1 MGIDQ
6 DRNIIECV
14 DSIPP
19 EMRIGF
25 SHGSHDSEYEF
36 YLDIDPL
43 VSLDK
48 LNAPLTN
55 QLRRALHV
63 FAIISRQMG
72 VIQFTGTPIV
82 KDLERLVKLF
92 KQDDE
97 PFVTI
102 NGIRHSVELL
112 NSQQVEQA
120 YLIIKDIVSLSR
132 ARSHALMDYIL
143 QQGDQVDLQVI
154 KDDPKNHKVIIF
166 SKKLTGSSKKK
177 KSGPSNPR

>member
-1 MGIDQ
+1 MY
-6 DRNIIECV
+6 
-14 DSIPP
+14 SFFMFT

-48 LNAPLTN
+48 LDAPLTN
-55 QLRRALHV
+55 QLRRALDV
-63 FAIISRQMG
+63 FTIISRQMG
-72 VIQFTGTPIV
+72 VIQLTGTPIV
-82 KDLERLVKLF
+82 KDLECLVKLF
-92 KQDDE
+92 KQDE
-97 PFVTI
+97 PFVTM
-102 NGIRHSVELL
+102 NGIKHSVELL

-166 SKKLTGSSKKK
+166 SKKLTGCSKKK
-177 KSGPSNPR
+177 KTTGPSNPR